1 MGGTLFRP
9 QILRHL
15 TEHNGENVY
24 VEDLCKATGGTVR
37 QVSSC
42 VYNMRR
48 SIPELAEDILVVIP
62 GHVWRYVGKL
72 GVTSGKRASA
82 TTNGQLTTTDV
93 PTRPLVLGDDDDDSD
108 DAPTTV
114 TTATERRPPV
124 SMTRE
129 TQSSSSFSRS
139 SQLPTARIFEELGVD
154 DDTGAI
160 TVISE
165 DGQLYQ
171 LLPFGE

>member
-1 MGGTLFRP
+1 MGGALLRP
-9 QILRHL
+9 QILRYL
-15 TEHNGENVY
+15 TERNGENVY
-24 VEDLCKATGGTVR
+24 VEDLCEATGATAR

-48 SIPELAEDILVVIP
+48 SVPELADDVLVVIP

-72 GVTSGKRASA
+72 GRFSGTRGDA
-82 TTNGQLTTTDV
+82 TTNGQTTTTDV
-93 PTRPLVLGDDDDDSD
+93 PTRPLVLGDDEPDDDTES
-108 DAPTTV
+108 
-114 TTATERRPPV
+114 TATTTRSPQSVPL
-124 SMTRE
+124 TRE
-129 TQSSSSFSRS
+129 TQSASTSASSRLS
-139 SQLPTARIFEELGVD
+139 SLPTARIFEELGVD